1 MPPVSSG
8 GGSLA
13 VWSRAGDAIYYMDSA
28 GQIYRVEVQSTPVV
42 SLGTP
47 VHIRHPANLL
57 ARVGFDISPDGRR
70 LLMVQEVRTDE
81 QRTAGLAVVQNWSAA
96 FRQ

>member
-1 MPPVSSG
+1 
-8 GGSLA
+8 
-13 VWSRAGDAIYYMDSA
+13 
-28 GQIYRVEVQSTPVV
+28 V

-47 VHIRHPANLL
+47 VRIERPSNLL

-81 QRTAGLAVVQNWSAA
+81 QRTASLAVVQNWSAA
-96 FRQ
+96 FRK